1 MRLKTLGV
9 LLTLALSMF
18 TVVYWITDDV
28 RRVVRAEDQEE
39 RLHEFGEEIFA
50 EDPSNP
56 AAAGCARC
64 HGADGTGGEVQTPQG
79 TVQAPNL
86 HSARIAEK
94 LRVNPN
100 YVN

>member
-9 LLTLALSMF
+9 LVTLALALF
-18 TVVYWITDDV
+18 TAVYWFTDDGI
-28 RRVVRAEDQEE
+28 RASRAESQEE

-50 EDPSNP
+50 NDPANP

-86 HSARIAEK
+86 HSARIADK

-100 YVN
+100 YV